1 MREAQEKEN
10 VCKKKKKKKRLM
22 IHVNIEKLAEEHVSS
37 ENAHSTGR

>member
-10 VCKKKKKKKRLM
+10 VCKKKKKKKLM

-37 ENAHSTGR
+37 ENVHSTGQ

>member
-10 VCKKKKKKKRLM
+10 VCKKKKKKPM

-37 ENAHSTGR
+37 ENVHSTSQ

>member
-10 VCKKKKKKKRLM
+10 VCKKKKKLM

-37 ENAHSTGR
+37 ENVHSTGQ